1 MTQNIYDDE
10 TFFAGYARLGRSVEG
25 LEGAA
30 EWPVLRA
37 LLPELKGAKVL
48 DLGCGYGWFCRW
60 AREQGADEVLGIDVS
75 EKMLA
80 RARET
85 TADPVIGYARQ
96 DLERLALQRDS
107 FDLVYS
113 ALAFHYIENLRG
125 LFEQVQRGLVD
136 GGSFVFSVEHPMYT
150 APSEPTWVVDAKG
163 NRTWPVDRYLE
174 EGPRS
179 TDWLAK
185 GVIKQHRTVAT
196 YINILLQSGFA
207 LTHVEEWGP
216 TIEQIALR
224 PALEAERHRPP
235 FLLIAARR

>member
-75 EKMLA
+75 EKMLG
-80 RARET
+80 RARKT
-85 TADPVIGYARQ
+85 TDDPAIGYARQ

-125 LFEQVQRGLVD
+125 LF
-136 GGSFVFSVEHPMYT
+136 
-150 APSEPTWVVDAKG
+150 
-163 NRTWPVDRYLE
+163 
-174 EGPRS
+174 
-179 TDWLAK
+179 
-185 GVIKQHRTVAT
+185 
-196 YINILLQSGFA
+196 
-207 LTHVEEWGP
+207 
-216 TIEQIALR
+216 
-224 PALEAERHRPP
+224 
-235 FLLIAARR
+235 